1 MQHSHS
7 RPPSGAG
14 VRTGPVLARGNNR
27 KVALEGLRLVE
38 EGNRPDCM
46 ARREQGELV

>member
-14 VRTGPVLARGNNR
+14 VRTGPVLARGDNR
-27 KVALEGLRLVE
+27 KIALEGLHLVE
-38 EGNRPDCM
+38 EGNRPDYM
-46 ARREQGELV
+46 ARQERGEPV